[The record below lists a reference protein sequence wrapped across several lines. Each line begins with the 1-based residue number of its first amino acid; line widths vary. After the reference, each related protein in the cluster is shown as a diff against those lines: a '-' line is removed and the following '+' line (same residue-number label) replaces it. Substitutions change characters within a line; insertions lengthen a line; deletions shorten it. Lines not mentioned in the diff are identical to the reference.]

1 MPLSRFLQRKSS
13 FNPLVICVTLFFVL
27 LVVSITLVMPEQ
39 ANALLNAAKSSIF
52 KNFSWFYIL
61 GFSIFLF
68 FLLTLS
74 ISSFGNIKLGMN
86 EEEAEFGFWAW
97 LAMLFAAGMGVGLMF
112 FGVAEPLTHYL
123 SSITTGASEH
133 KQQEAL
139 LHTVFHWGIHAWAVY
154 AVIALALAYFAFR
167 YKLPLALRSCF
178 YPLLKDRINGK
189 MGDIIDILAL
199 IATLFGII
207 TTLGFGAAQLGAG
220 LEQLGWITENSFP
233 IQIAII
239 FVVMAMAV
247 TSAIS
252 GVGKGVKTLSE
263 INLSLALLLMIFVLL
278 SGPTLYLLS
287 AFNDNLGTYL
297 SNLLQLS
304 FKTYVYEQNNT
315 EWFSGWTVL
324 YWAWWCSWAPFVG
337 LFIARISRGRTIR
350 EFIFGVLAVLSLF
363 CVIWFTIFG
372 DTAIWINERLAN
384 GALSELINV
393 PEKLLF
399 KFLNYLPLPTL
410 TGLLS
415 LLVISLFFIT
425 SADSGIYVLNNIASR
440 DKSLSAP
447 RWQAIM
453 WGLLMSIVA
462 IVLMR
467 SGGLPILQ
475 TMTLI
480 VALPFM
486 LLMLIMCVSLWKGLN
501 ADQKYF
507 TTKVTPTS
515 VYWNGENWQER
526 LEQILNQTQEQDILK
541 FLKRTALPA
550 MRELRQELIGKYGLS
565 VHINT
570 YFEQTEPAVEFIIQK
585 ESLRDFM
592 YGIKSVGREVS
603 EQLINDDHLPHI
615 QHNMTY
621 EPYTYFFDGRIGY
634 DVQYMNSQELIA
646 DILKQ
651 YERYLSLLADVGQ
664 ELMSHQQTE
673 LAE

>member
-1 MPLSRFLQRKSS
+1 M
-13 FNPLVICVTLFFVL
+13 
-27 LVVSITLVMPEQ
+27 
-39 ANALLNAAKSSIF
+39 
-52 KNFSWFYIL
+52 
-61 GFSIFLF
+61 
-68 FLLTLS
+68 
-74 ISSFGNIKLGMN
+74 
-86 EEEAEFGFWAW
+86 
-97 LAMLFAAGMGVGLMF
+97 
-112 FGVAEPLTHYL
+112 
-123 SSITTGASEH
+123 
-133 KQQEAL
+133 
-139 LHTVFHWGIHAWAVY
+139 
-154 AVIALALAYFAFR
+154 
-167 YKLPLALRSCF
+167 
-178 YPLLKDRINGK
+178 
-189 MGDIIDILAL
+189 
-199 IATLFGII
+199 
-207 TTLGFGAAQLGAG
+207 
-220 LEQLGWITENSFP
+220 
-233 IQIAII
+233 
-239 FVVMAMAV
+239 
-247 TSAIS
+247 
-252 GVGKGVKTLSE
+252 
-263 INLSLALLLMIFVLL
+263 
-278 SGPTLYLLS
+278 
-287 AFNDNLGTYL
+287 
-297 SNLLQLS
+297 
-304 FKTYVYEQNNT
+304 
-315 EWFSGWTVL
+315 
-324 YWAWWCSWAPFVG
+324 
-337 LFIARISRGRTIR
+337 
-350 EFIFGVLAVLSLF
+350 
-363 CVIWFTIFG
+363 IWFTIFG

-384 GALSELINV
+384 GALSELINA

-410 TGLLS
+410 TGLFS
-415 LLVISLFFIT
+415 LVVISLFFIT

-570 YFEQTEPAVEFIIQK
+570 YFKQTEPAVEFIIQK

-621 EPYTYFFDGRIGY
+621 EPYTYFFDGRTGY
-634 DVQYMNSQELIA
+634 DVQYMNSSELIA

-651 YERYLSLLADVGQ
+651 YERYLNLLTNVGQ
-664 ELMSHQQTE
+664 ELMSHQKTE